1 MAFPYLSLDDIDDSW
16 EELQEDDD
24 LGAELEN
31 KKFEQFREFLYN
43 TWLSETGLFS
53 R

>member
-1 MAFPYLSLDDIDDSW
+1 MAFPYLSLDDIDDCW

-24 LGAELEN
+24 LGDELEN

-43 TWLSETGLFS
+43 TWLSETALFS